1 MRDKLRKLLDND
13 ASRSSELVKTL
24 ARFLDCG
31 GNYDVTAKSLSIG
44 RTTLRY
50 RLRRIRDISG
60 YDLNDPET
68 RLNLHMATR
77 AWQTLNALRAANIN
91 TDLSR
96 PSQPDPPG

>member
-1 MRDKLRKLLDND
+1 MRDKLEKLLDND
-13 ASRSSELVKTL
+13 AVRSSELVKTL

-31 GNYDVTAKSLSIG
+31 GNYDGTTRSLCIG

-50 RLRRIRDISG
+50 RLRRIRELSG

-77 AWQTLNALRAANIN
+77 AWQTLSALRAANTN
-91 TDLSR
+91 TE
-96 PSQPDPPG
+96 PATTP